1 MPLAFV
7 TGGTG
12 FLGTLL
18 ILELLDRGWEVT
30 ALHRPSSRVGLL
42 QERSVSLA
50 TGDVTAPD
58 SILRA
63 MPEGADAVF
72 HVAADIGFWSRRNA
86 EQERINVG
94 GTRNVVDAALKK
106 GARRLV
112 HTSSIAAYGIHDS
125 PIDETT
131 KENGSGS
138 WIGYVRT
145 KALAEGE
152 IRRGIERGLDAT
164 IVNPSNIIGPYDR
177 TGWAL
182 VIRRIARNKSQGV
195 APGRGS
201 FCDGREVARAHI
213 RAVELGGKG
222 ENYLLGGADATYLEM
237 ARIAAE
243 LCGKKLP
250 RRASPELL
258 LRTAGRL
265 GVLVARFTGRPPLI
279 TPEMAALASCSMT
292 CRSDRAR
299 RVLGY
304 RPTPL
309 RTMLEGSHRWLSENG
324 LLGA

>member
-1 MPLAFV
+1 MPQAFV

-18 ILELLDRGWEVT
+18 ILDLIDRGWEVT
-30 ALHRPSSRVGLL
+30 ALHRPSSRVALL
-42 QERSVSLA
+42 KERSVSLA
-50 TGDVTAPD
+50 PGDVTDAT
-58 SILRA
+58 SLRRA
-63 MPEGADAVF
+63 MPEAPDAVF

-86 EQERINVG
+86 EQERINVL
-94 GTRNVVDAALKK
+94 GTRNVVDAALDKR
-106 GARRLV
+106 ARRLV

-131 KENGSGS
+131 KENASGS

-145 KALAEGE
+145 KALAERE
-152 IRRGIERGLDAT
+152 IRGGIERGLDAT

-182 VIRRIARNKSQGV
+182 VIRQIARNRLQGV

-201 FCDGREVARAHI
+201 FCDGREVARAHV

-222 ENYLLGGADATYLEM
+222 ENYLLGGTDATYLEM

-243 LCGKKLP
+243 LCGKKPP
-250 RRASPELL
+250 RKASPELL
-258 LRTAGRL
+258 LRTVGRL
-265 GVLVARFTGRPPLI
+265 GVLVARFTGKPPLI

-292 CRSDRAR
+292 CRSDRAER
-299 RVLGY
+299 ILGY
-304 RPTPL
+304 RPTSL
-309 RTMLEGSHRWLSENG
+309 RTMLEASHRWLSEKG
-324 LLGA
+324 LLGP